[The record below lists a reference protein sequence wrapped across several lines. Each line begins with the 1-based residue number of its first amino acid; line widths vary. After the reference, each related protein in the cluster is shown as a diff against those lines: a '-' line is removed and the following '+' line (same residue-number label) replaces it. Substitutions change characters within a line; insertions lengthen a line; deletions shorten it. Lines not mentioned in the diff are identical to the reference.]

1 MISLQRL
8 EIRKLNRYFLVK
20 IRGLILLPVEIT
32 QAVHYLSKKYPVATV
47 LLYGSYAVNL
57 HTANS
62 DMDLIVFTNIS
73 KATHETSEFNFHL
86 LDAWVYDKDSINSID
101 NYLHIYPFIT
111 LRDDFSIARELE

>member
-1 MISLQRL
+1 MLSWQEMISLQRL

-32 QAVHYLSKKYPVATV
+32 QAVHYLSKKYPVATI

-86 LDAWVYDKDSINSID
+86 LDA
-101 NYLHIYPFIT
+101 
-111 LRDDFSIARELE
+111 